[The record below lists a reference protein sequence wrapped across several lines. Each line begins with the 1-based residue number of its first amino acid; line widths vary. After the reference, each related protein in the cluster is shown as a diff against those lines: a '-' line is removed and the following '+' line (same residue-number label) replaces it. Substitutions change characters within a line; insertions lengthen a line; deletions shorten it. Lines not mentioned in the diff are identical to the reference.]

1 MLLCSDGVYTE
12 MTRETISEILGQ
24 VVDPQKAAQKFID
37 HVVAVPGKDDAT
49 VIVLDYQPFQ
59 AGADLALSP
68 LKAALIGI
76 TVGLIAFAVAVWV
89 MRD

>member
-24 VVDPQKAAQKFID
+24 VADPQKAAQQFID

-49 VIVLDYQPFQ
+49 AIVLDYQPFQ
-59 AGADLALSP
+59 AGAELALSP
-68 LKAALIGI
+68 LRAALIGI

-89 MRD
+89 IRD